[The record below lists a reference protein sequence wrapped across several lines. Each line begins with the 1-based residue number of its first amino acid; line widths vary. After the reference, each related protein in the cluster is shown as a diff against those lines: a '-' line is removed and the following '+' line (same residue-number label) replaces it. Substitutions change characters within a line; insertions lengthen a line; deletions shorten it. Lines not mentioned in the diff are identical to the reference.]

1 MEHWD
6 QTYFIAV
13 ALVAVAGLL
22 VARFLF
28 LRRKQA
34 QEFQRD
40 QQKVQQGMLL
50 RGISGVPAPE
60 LVPLALAELEKGDA
74 LLENPGLTQAVL
86 NILVR
91 SGRVQAVTSFMPKV
105 GARFSRQPW
114 VQDLNADLYHLNKS
128 GEE

>member
-13 ALVAVAGLL
+13 ALVAVVGLL

-114 VQDLNADLYHLNKS
+114 VQDLKVDLYHLNKS

>member
-114 VQDLNADLYHLNKS
+114 VQDLKVDLYHLNKS

>member
-1 MEHWD
+1 
-6 QTYFIAV
+6 
-13 ALVAVAGLL
+13 
-22 VARFLF
+22 
-28 LRRKQA
+28 
-34 QEFQRD
+34 
-40 QQKVQQGMLL
+40 MLL

-114 VQDLNADLYHLNKS
+114 VQDLKVDLYHLNKS